1 MKLKTKIALLVT
13 AGVALAMLGP
23 GVQTQAATKSYG
35 VDWSKYQGYSGKY
48 GYSRDSFVISQIG
61 GTYGGTLVNQA
72 TYNSQVASAKANG
85 KKVHTYIWYGVGG
98 STYNG
103 QKGLNYFLP
112 KVKTPK
118 GSIVALDYE
127 DGASSNKQNNTNAIL
142 AGMRQIK
149 AAGYTPMLYSYKPY
163 LNSHVYTS
171 QVTKAFPNSLWV
183 AAYAN
188 YQVTSTPNYN
198 YFPSMNGI
206 AIWQFTST
214 YRAGGLDGNVDLLGI
229 TNSGYGKTSVKT
241 NSKPT
246 ITLAANT
253 NLRTGAGTSYKV
265 LRVLK
270 KGSSW
275 KYFATKQ
282 ANGYTWYNL
291 GGSQWVAKVTT
302 SHTYYTVKSGD
313 SFWSIANKYGL
324 SMYTLASQNGLSIN
338 SMIHPDTKLLIK

>member
-1 MKLKTKIALLVT
+1 MKLTRKLALLT
-13 AGVALAMLGP
+13 ALIAGVSLAIHKP
-23 GVQTQAATKSYG
+23 QTASAATYG
-35 VDWSKYQGYSGKY
+35 VDWAKYQGYSGKF
-48 GYSRDSFVISQIG
+48 GYSRDSFVVSQIG
-61 GTYGGTLVNQA
+61 GTYGGTLVKQS

-112 KVKTPK
+112 RVKTPK

-127 DGASSNKQNNTNAIL
+127 AGASGSKQNNTNAIL

-163 LNSHVYTS
+163 LNSYVYTS

-188 YQVTSTPNYN
+188 YRVTSTPNYSN
-198 YFPSMNGI
+198 FPSMNGI
-206 AIWQFTST
+206 AIWQFTSM

-229 TNSGYGKTSVKT
+229 TNSGYGKASVKT
-241 NSKPT
+241 SSKPT
-246 ITLAANT
+246 ITLSANT
-253 NLRTGAGTSYKV
+253 NLRTGAGTRYKV

-324 SMYTLASQNGLSIN
+324 NLYTLASQNGLSIN
-338 SMIHPDTKLLIK
+338 SMIHPGTKLLIK